1 MKTALRWL
9 LQVLSEVYISRLYW
23 GFQYTD
29 RNPGASLHED
39 HPYSPAV
46 RGRRRFEVRVLP
58 LLRNSHFPCMSYRRS
73 LAQDPDSRLVTRNQD
88 YSLTAPELAF
98 YELFR

>member
-29 RNPGASLHED
+29 RDPGVSL
-39 HPYSPAV
+39 PKP
-46 RGRRRFEVRVLP
+46 
-58 LLRNSHFPCMSYRRS
+58 S
-73 LAQDPDSRLVTRNQD
+73 LFT
-88 YSLTAPELAF
+88 
-98 YELFR
+98 